1 MSTIQDVA
9 RVAGVSP
16 MTVSR
21 VFRGASYVRAE
32 TRQRVLEAAAELN
45 YVPNA
50 VARSLRQSRSGL
62 LAFII
67 TDMKNPLFY
76 DMARGAEDAAHAANM
91 AIVLGN
97 SDDDPVVEAR
107 YLRVMAEH
115 RVDGIL
121 LVPTPTS
128 TATAMPHLPARVDL
142 VLLDRRPQ
150 GVDAGLVSC
159 DTGPATR
166 DLCHHLFGLGHSR
179 VALVGGMTEIQTWR
193 DRLAGYGDAHAEAG
207 RRVDEALIIPGDY
220 RATGGRDAVR
230 QLMASATR
238 PDAIIAAST
247 QVLDGVLEEL
257 GAQGARIPDDIAV
270 SCVDDPGF
278 PAFFRP
284 RLTFV
289 EQPGYEMGA
298 EAVRL
303 LMGGIQT
310 GIRPHTDK
318 VFPARLQIGESCG
331 ERLPTSQGAILAP

>member
-76 DMARGAEDAAHAANM
+76 DMARGAEAAAQAANM

-97 SDDDPVVEAR
+97 TDDDPEVEAR

-121 LVPTPTS
+121 LVPTPTTDS
-128 TATAMPHLPARVDL
+128 TSMPHLPARVDL
-142 VLLDRRPQ
+142 ILLDRRPH

-159 DTGPATR
+159 DTRPATR
-166 DLCHHLFGLGHSR
+166 ELCHHLFGLGYSR
-179 VALVGGMTEIQTWR
+179 VALVGGMPEVQTWR
-193 DRLAGYGDAHAEAG
+193 DRRDGYADAHADAG
-207 RRVDEALIIPGDY
+207 RVVDEALIIPGDY
-220 RATGGRDAVR
+220 RAAGGRNAV
-230 QLMASATR
+230 QKLMASPSR
-238 PDAIIAAST
+238 PDALIAAST
-247 QVLDGVLEEL
+247 QVLDGVLDEL
-257 GAQGARIPDDIAV
+257 GTQGVRIPDDIAV

-278 PAFFRP
+278 PGFFRP
-284 RLTFV
+284 RFTFV

-303 LMGGIQT
+303 LMEGIQA
-310 GIRPHTDK
+310 GNRPHTDK
-318 VFPARLQIGESCG
+318 VFPAHLRIGESCG
-331 ERLPTSQGAILAP
+331 ERLPKSHGTVLAP

>member
-9 RVAGVSP
+9 KAAGVSP

-67 TDMKNPLFY
+67 TDMKNPLFHA
-76 DMARGAEDAAHAANM
+76 MARGAEDAAHAANM
-91 AIVLGN
+91 AIVLGH
-97 SDDDPVVEAR
+97 SDDDPTVEAR

-121 LVPTPTS
+121 LVPTPT
-128 TATAMPHLPARVDL
+128 TTAMDMPYLPARVEL
-142 VLLDRRPQ
+142 VLLDRRPM
-150 GVDAGLVSC
+150 GVEASMVSC
-159 DTGPATR
+159 NTRSAAR
-166 DLCHHLFGLGHSR
+166 DLCHHLFALDRTR
-179 VALVGGMTEIQTWR
+179 VAIVGGIPEMQTWL
-193 DRLAGYGDAHAEAG
+193 DRLEGYLDAHRETGRTIDDSLITTGNYRAEAG
-207 RRVDEALIIPGDY
+207 I
-220 RATGGRDAVR
+220 DAVR
-230 QLMASATR
+230 KLMAL
-238 PDAIIAAST
+238 PEPPEAIIAAST

-257 GAQGARIPDDIAV
+257 AVLGLRIPEDIAV

-278 PAFFRP
+278 PMFFRP
-284 RLTFV
+284 RITFV
-289 EQPGYEMGA
+289 EQPGYAMGA

-303 LMGGIQT
+303 LLDGIQA
-310 GIRPHTDK
+310 GHHQHMNK
-318 VFPARLQIGESCG
+318 VFPAHLQIGDSCG
-331 ERLPTSQGAILAP
+331 EQLAKSRGAVLAP